1 MKLKKKVLTLSTC
14 FLIRELDP
22 FFYELVIDSIKTKI
36 AKLNFRLKPKKFLNL
51 KISNKT
57 LALFTLY
64 LNIFST
70 IKLNTQKNKKK
81 VNLKNIRT
89 NLSYVQTNYT
99 LLNNTKDKELNYQLY
114 KYLFFDLYL
123 KRYHKTSTLEVKKI
137 IQIMENIRN
146 I

>member
-22 FFYELVIDSIKTKI
+22 FFYELVIDSIKIKT
-36 AKLNFRLKPKKFLNL
+36 AKLNFRVKPKKFLNL
-51 KISNKT
+51 KISTKT

-70 IKLNTQKNKKK
+70 IKLN
-81 VNLKNIRT
+81 I
-89 NLSYVQTNYT
+89 
-99 LLNNTKDKELNYQLY
+99 TKDKELNYHLY

-123 KRYHKTSTLEVKKI
+123 KRYHKTNTLEVKKI
-137 IQIMENIRN
+137 IQIIENIRN